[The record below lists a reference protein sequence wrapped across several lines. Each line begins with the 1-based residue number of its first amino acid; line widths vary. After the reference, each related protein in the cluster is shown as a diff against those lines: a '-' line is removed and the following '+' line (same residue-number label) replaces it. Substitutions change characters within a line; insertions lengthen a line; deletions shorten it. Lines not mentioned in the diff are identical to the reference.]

1 MGPVYL
7 MGYNLPMDGVFDTV
21 ISFFTQLPADWI
33 VLGAFVIIAAL
44 DVMRSGAK
52 RVCTL
57 ALALPAAALVFS
69 VLQNAAIIGDISRQ
83 FSSPVLQGVLFAIV
97 FVVMYIL
104 VGSIGISY
112 GSESGR
118 PLQAALG
125 GIAAAAIIIVIWM
138 GTPVLNDLWNFGTQ
152 VQLIFGEAYRFWWLI
167 GSYAALAFIRK
178 Y

>member
-21 ISFFTQLPADWI
+21 ISFFTHLPADWI
-33 VLGAFVIIAAL
+33 VLGAFLFGSAL

-138 GTPVLNDLWNFGTQ
+138 RTPALRDL
-152 VQLIFGEAYRFWWLI
+152 
-167 GSYAALAFIRK
+167 
-178 Y
+178 